1 MDSKDFHRQSAK
13 ALEYIDT
20 ALGELDLDGLDVQL
34 AGDVLTISFAD
45 GGRFVINAHSAA
57 LQIWMAA
64 GTTAWHFDHDK
75 NDEHDLDGRWI
86 AKRTGDELLTTIARV
101 VGDKLGTRISL

>member
-1 MDSKDFHRQSAK
+1 MDSKDFHRHSAT
-13 ALEYIDT
+13 ALEHIDT

-64 GTTAWHFDHDK
+64 GTTAWHFDRED
-75 NDEHDLDGRWI
+75 DGRWI
-86 AKRTGDELLTTIARV
+86 ARRTGDELLPTLARV
-101 VGDKLGTRISL
+101 VGDKLGLRVSL

>member
-1 MDSKDFHRQSAK
+1 MDSKDFQKQSAK

-64 GTTAWHFDHDK
+64 GTTAWHFDHDA
-75 NDEHDLDGRWI
+75 DGRWI
-86 AKRTGDELLTTIARV
+86 ARRTGDELLTTIARV
-101 VGDKLGTRISL
+101 VGDKLGTPVTL

>member
-1 MDSKDFHRQSAK
+1 MDSKDFHKQSAK

-64 GTTAWHFDHDK
+64 GTTAWHFDHDT
-75 NDEHDLDGRWI
+75 DGRWI
-86 AKRTGDELLTTIARV
+86 ARRTGDELLTTIARV
-101 VGDKLGTRISL
+101 VGDKLGTRVTL

>member
-75 NDEHDLDGRWI
+75 DGVWI

>member
-64 GTTAWHFDHDK
+64 GTTAWHFDHDT
-75 NDEHDLDGRWI
+75 DGRWI
-86 AKRTGDELLTTIARV
+86 ARRTGDELLTTIACV
-101 VGDKLGTRISL
+101 VGDKLKTP

>member
-1 MDSKDFHRQSAK
+1 MDSKDFHRHSAK
-13 ALEYIDT
+13 ALEHIDT
-20 ALGELDLDGLDVQL
+20 AIGELDLDGLDVQL

-64 GTTAWHFDHDK
+64 GTTAWHFDR
-75 NDEHDLDGRWI
+75 EQDGRWI
-86 AKRTGDELLTTIARV
+86 ARRTGDELMQTVARV

>member
-64 GTTAWHFDHDK
+64 GTTAWHFDH
-75 NDEHDLDGRWI
+75 EGEAGGRWI
-86 AKRTGDELLTTIARV
+86 ARRTGDELLTTIARV
-101 VGDKLGTRISL
+101 VGDKLGTPVTL